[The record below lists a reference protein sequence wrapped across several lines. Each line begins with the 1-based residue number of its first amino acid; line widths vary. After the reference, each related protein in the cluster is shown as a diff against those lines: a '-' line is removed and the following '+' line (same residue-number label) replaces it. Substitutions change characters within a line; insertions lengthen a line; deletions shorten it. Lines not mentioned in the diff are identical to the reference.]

1 MKKIF
6 ADDKKRNNII
16 FGFLWAIL
24 AVGLFLTWYAHWC
37 KTYNTSL
44 LAISYKYGFTSR
56 GLIGT
61 IYQTLGSFLGV
72 DIWTYGAAKNFYLLC
87 TAIFFGLFAAVMV
100 IALRKTGQSEKKIM
114 QYLILLLTIFTV
126 PTFACEFNFGR
137 IDIFMLASS
146 LAAILLLLIEKA
158 EWLVIPL
165 SACGVMF
172 HQGYVFMFYNIV
184 LVILFVKIIDSDKN
198 KKRKYIIIMVLSIL
212 ICCALFIWFQIIFRG
227 GAQEYFDEI
236 LENAKLVGRNGKAHT
251 DLIRAEIR
259 GIDLTE
265 EERKYRH
272 CNVEEIIAWI
282 VLMCPYIFIVARTF
296 ISLIKKQKMFWH
308 KMKYLALGIGS
319 LTMLPD
325 FLFKVDF
332 GRWTYAVVCYYM
344 LVFIVMIALRDK
356 DFIEEVHRDVSTV
369 RGKVF
374 TPFLF
379 AYPMLFVPFNDIVIS
394 ELVDRVCI
402 LVRNIF

>member
-1 MKKIF
+1 MRKIF
-6 ADDKKRNNII
+6 EDDKKRNNLI
-16 FGFLWAIL
+16 FGCLWAIL
-24 AVGLFLTWYAHWC
+24 TIGLFLTWYAHWC

-56 GLIGT
+56 ALIGT

-72 DIWTYGAAKNFYLLC
+72 DIWTYGAAKNFYLVC
-87 TAIFFGLFAAVMV
+87 TAIFYGIFAVVMV
-100 IALRKTGQSEKKIM
+100 LSLRRAGRDEKKIT

-146 LAAILLLLIEKA
+146 LLAIILLLIEKA

-165 SACGVMF
+165 TAFGVMF

-184 LVILFVKIIDSDKN
+184 LVILFVKIIDSDK
-198 KKRKYIIIMVLSIL
+198 KTKQKYIAITVLSIL
-212 ICCALFIWFQIIFRG
+212 ICSVLFIWFQIIFRG
-227 GAQEYFDEI
+227 GAHEYFNEI
-236 LENAKLVGRNGKAHT
+236 LENAKLVGKNGKAHT
-251 DLIRAEIR
+251 DLIRAEIL
-259 GIDLTE
+259 GVDLTE
-265 EERKYRH
+265 EEKIYRH

-282 VLMCPYIFIVARTF
+282 VLMCPYIFIVCRTF
-296 ISLIKKQKMFWH
+296 IRLIIKQKTFWH
-308 KMKYLALGIGS
+308 RMKYLALGIGS

-332 GRWTYAVVCYYM
+332 GRWTYAVICYYM
-344 LVFIVMIALRDK
+344 LVFILMIALRDK
-356 DFIEEVHRDVSTV
+356 DFIEEVHKDVSTV

-374 TPFLF
+374 TPLLF
-379 AYPMLFVPFNDIVIS
+379 AYPLLFVPFNDIVIV

-402 LVRNIF
+402 IVRSIT